1 MLAQGND
8 MRRFV
13 LILVASAAGLAAQPV
28 SAKSAVYVSLMG
40 EPFRTNEAGQQPFDQ
55 WFELA
60 DQDADGGITRLEFRS
75 DAEAFFAR
83 LDTNADKV
91 IDADEMREYE
101 YLAPG
106 RTRAAAGGAQAMGAA
121 SDRIK
126 GPGEIEREMGHVP
139 VVADGTAPSTSR
151 IRREIGPST
160 LAANVPQP
168 VAMADLNIDRR
179 VTLDEFT
186 RTASNRFTR
195 FDQDQDGRLSRK
207 ELAATR

>member
-1 MLAQGND
+1 
-8 MRRFV
+8 MRRFA
-13 LILVASAAGLAAQPV
+13 LILMASATGLAAQPA
-28 SAKSAVYVSLMG
+28 SARSAVYVSLMG

-60 DQDADGGITRLEFRS
+60 DQDGDGGITRLEFRQ

-101 YLAPG
+101 HLAPG
-106 RTRAAAGGAQAMGAA
+106 RTRAAAGGTQATGATN
-121 SDRIK
+121 DRIK
-126 GPGEIEREMGHVP
+126 GPGELEREKGHVP
-139 VVADGTAPSTSR
+139 IVADGTAPSISR
-151 IRREIGPST
+151 VPKEIGSST

-195 FDQDQDGRLSRK
+195 YDRDQDGRLSRRD
-207 ELAATR
+207 LAATR